1 MYSQMTLHMF
11 QLYQAIIRGSKVY
24 MYLTSINL
32 SNNVS
37 YITYKTGFIIINGL
51 EHFQYQLFKHITSW
65 EWVAYIFY
73 VICTYIYICKK
84 LKRRILGKAETY
96 VGAFDYTCENTVH
109 MLVFKSCDTYV
120 HLDFFHRNCVYLK
133 TKTVCFRNVVFV

>member
-1 MYSQMTLHMF
+1 
-11 QLYQAIIRGSKVY
+11 

-32 SNNVS
+32 SNNVP

-73 VICTYIYICKK
+73 VICTYIYIYICKK

-96 VGAFDYTCENTVH
+96 VGAFD
-109 MLVFKSCDTYV
+109 
-120 HLDFFHRNCVYLK
+120 
-133 TKTVCFRNVVFV
+133 

>member
-32 SNNVS
+32 SNNVP

-73 VICTYIYICKK
+73 VICTYIY
-84 LKRRILGKAETY
+84 
-96 VGAFDYTCENTVH
+96 V
-109 MLVFKSCDTYV
+109 KS
-120 HLDFFHRNCVYLK
+120 
-133 TKTVCFRNVVFV
+133 

>member
-1 MYSQMTLHMF
+1 MF

-65 EWVAYIFY
+65 KWVAYIFY